1 MADERG
7 DSRGEARQSFYARQL
22 LIDSART
29 AFQQLAAILKNATLY
44 PEAHPYLLTA
54 ADKFRGKIEEL
65 LVERKEVAFY
75 LVGGELFFEKISVPI
90 DQVLSLLLEQ
100 FTTRDV
106 GGVVFTPGLTSQE
119 LIRFAGLMNKE
130 PAYLAG
136 QGGIHTVIEK
146 EGIPHIVLHNV
157 VLVEKETG
165 IDLKAGKK
173 RGSEVF
179 KDAVDT
185 VQEMVQAMHLGQL
198 SSARKVNSV
207 VQTMV
212 DSILDNRDALM
223 GLTGLK
229 MYDEYT
235 FAHCVNTSILAV
247 SLGTF
252 LSFDKPQ
259 IAILGIAG
267 LMHDIGKA
275 SVPLEI
281 TNKPGK
287 LTDEEWD
294 QMKRHPVEGALLLID
309 NPGLSKL
316 AMVAAF
322 EHHQHGGGMSGAE
335 TLQKSRGYPQVSI
348 QHERHPFS
356 QIVALADAY
365 EALTAA
371 RVYYSSRMPPDQ
383 SIRILIKNR
392 GITSDPVLLK
402 AFINMVGIF
411 PIGTLLKLNTGEVG
425 LVMHQT
431 RDLMRPRVLILTL
444 FDGSE
449 KETGQDVSLLE
460 TAGGRYRRSLVGIID
475 PNTTKINIQQYLG

>member
-1 MADERG
+1 MADEQS
-7 DSRGEARQSFYARQL
+7 DSRGEARQSFYAKQL

-29 AFQQLAAILKNATLY
+29 AFQQLSAILKNAALY

-54 ADKFRGKIEEL
+54 ADKFKGKIEEL
-65 LVERKEVAFY
+65 LVDRKEVVFF

-106 GGVVFTPGLTSQE
+106 GGIVFTPGLTAQE
-119 LIRFAGLMNKE
+119 LIRFAGLMIKE
-130 PAYLAG
+130 PAYLTG
-136 QGGIHTVIEK
+136 QGGLHAVIEK
-146 EGIPHIVLHNV
+146 EGISHIVLHNV
-157 VLVEKETG
+157 VLVEKQAG
-165 IDLKAGKK
+165 AAIKAGKK
-173 RGSEVF
+173 KASDVF

-185 VQEMVQAMHLGQL
+185 VKEMVQAMYFEQV
-198 SSARKVNSV
+198 SSVRKVNSV
-207 VQTMV
+207 IQTMV
-212 DSILDNRDALM
+212 DNILDNRDALM
-223 GLTGLK
+223 GLTSLK

-235 FAHCVNTSILAV
+235 FAHSVNTSILAA

-259 IAILGIAG
+259 IAILGTAA
-267 LMHDIGKA
+267 LMHDIGKVA
-275 SVPLEI
+275 VPHEI
-281 TNKPGK
+281 INKPGK
-287 LTDEEWD
+287 LTPVEWD
-294 QMKRHPVEGALLLID
+294 QVKRHPVEGALLLVD
-309 NPGLSKL
+309 TPGVSKM

-322 EHHQHGGGMSGAE
+322 EHHQHGGV
-335 TLQKSRGYPQVSI
+335 RGYPQVNG

-371 RVYYSSRMPPDQ
+371 RVYYSSQMPPDQ

-392 GITSDPVLLK
+392 GATCDPVLVK
-402 AFINMVGIF
+402 AFVNMVGIF
-411 PIGTLLKLNTGEVG
+411 PIGTLLKLDTGEVG

-431 RDLMRPRVLILTL
+431 RDLMRPRVLILTR

-449 KETGQDVSLLE
+449 KETGADVSLLE
-460 TAGGRYRRSLVGIID
+460 TAGGRYRRSIVGTID
-475 PNTTKINIQQYLG
+475 PNTTKIDLKQYLE

>member
-1 MADERG
+1 M
-7 DSRGEARQSFYARQL
+7 
-22 LIDSART
+22 
-29 AFQQLAAILKNATLY
+29 
-44 PEAHPYLLTA
+44 
-54 ADKFRGKIEEL
+54 
-65 LVERKEVAFY
+65 
-75 LVGGELFFEKISVPI
+75 
-90 DQVLSLLLEQ
+90 
-100 FTTRDV
+100 
-106 GGVVFTPGLTSQE
+106 
-119 LIRFAGLMNKE
+119 
-130 PAYLAG
+130 
-136 QGGIHTVIEK
+136 
-146 EGIPHIVLHNV
+146 
-157 VLVEKETG
+157 
-165 IDLKAGKK
+165 DLKAGKK
-173 RGSEVF
+173 RASEVF
-179 KDAVDT
+179 KDAIDT
-185 VQEMVQAMHLGQL
+185 VQEMVQAMHFGQL

-212 DSILDNRDALM
+212 DNILDNRDALM

-235 FAHCVNTSILAV
+235 FAHCVNTSILAA

-252 LSFDKPQ
+252 LSFNKPQ

-287 LTDEEWD
+287 LTDEEWE
-294 QMKRHPVEGALLLID
+294 QMKRHPVEGALLLVD
-309 NPGLSKL
+309 NPGVSKL

-322 EHHQHGGGMSGAE
+322 EHHQHGGGMGGAE
-335 TLQKSRGYPQVSI
+335 TLQRAGGYPQVTI

-371 RVYYSSRMPPDQ
+371 RVYYSSRIPPDR

-411 PIGTLLKLNTGEVG
+411 PIGTLLKLDTGEIG

-431 RDLMRPRVLILTL
+431 RDLMRPRVLILTR

-449 KETGQDVSLLE
+449 KETQDISLLE
-460 TAGGRYRRSLVGIID
+460 TAGGHYRRSAVGIVD
-475 PNTTKINIQQYLG
+475 PNTTKIDIKQYLG